1 MGQGS
6 SRWSSVPIIGQD
18 EVIRNSGQK
27 GFCWVQGGRA
37 WQMQLE
43 ENISRLLGCMDDCRE
58 GEERRVGPYLKG
70 MSNSQGW
77 QAGGGERGRP
87 LFNTNGEEGANWYC
101 SFAGGVREVWGET
114 HDGFMGTGEDRAARK
129 TGHGFEDVICGIFPF
144 PCLHGDALPLQLNY
158 FSFPWF
164 GGSFFLLGNR
174 VHNPFFNYGKRAV
187 ILCRHRA
194 CTVSKHDGAP
204 GSKLSMVLF

>member
-1 MGQGS
+1 
-6 SRWSSVPIIGQD
+6 
-18 EVIRNSGQK
+18 
-27 GFCWVQGGRA
+27 
-37 WQMQLE
+37 
-43 ENISRLLGCMDDCRE
+43 MDDCRE

-144 PCLHGDALPLQLNY
+144 PCLHGDALPLQLKIIKIISVFLDLEAVSSSLATECTILSLITAKGLSYSADTELAQFRNMMVLQDQ
-158 FSFPWF
+158 SFQW
-164 GGSFFLLGNR
+164 SFFN
-174 VHNPFFNYGKRAV
+174 
-187 ILCRHRA
+187 
-194 CTVSKHDGAP
+194 
-204 GSKLSMVLF
+204 